1 MMEFTGS
8 VLINVLD
15 AETMEV
21 VDTIEQTNSITKSFY
36 YTTLTNNTAITNNV
50 YISTDIAPS
59 CEDTGV
65 MFNCITD
72 GIIPAGV
79 SSPNYFLSAT
89 PIYGQLMRRFAA
101 PAVTRSITSVG
112 IPGASPYITS
122 LPGTNPGTVIAF
134 VSLSSPC
141 IQTSTQILDVYYR
154 IQCNVTTWKTSNYY
168 QINPTAYLLNLF
180 GWSGPS
186 GNALP
191 TQSLF
196 PIHTNVTNVSNTNPT
211 AAGALFPNWSHA
223 KGITA
228 SSATESYG
236 YNHMIGQ
243 QAHNW
248 SYTTI
253 QGVGSLIGSIS
264 CLPGGVGAVSYFIR
278 PALTTNN
285 ITAPNGSKIQPIF
298 GHAAST
304 LTSTNANPFMDVV
317 PNTGSGSP
325 SFSGTWEANLHPELY
340 KIDIVT
346 SGAVGTATY
355 QFSKRNHIGFSG
367 ATYVSDGG
375 SLPAAYNIKSN
386 YGIASAIVKPHTC
399 ADFTTPRTVGGYY
412 DSRIEKYDYY
422 RFISY
427 DMTGVTRYN
436 TTNQVVET
444 WDSTTIPALN
454 ATNIR
459 QACVN
464 PTDGS
469 IWAACA
475 NTGIYR
481 ISADGLTI
489 TNFNTSNG
497 LPSNACRAID
507 VGRASAIWAY
517 CDSGMITTPDN
528 GLNWTLYNS
537 TASGGYSNYFNGT
550 TDSLT
555 IPSSSASAVGWVFTI
570 EFWFNPAA
578 SVGNI
583 IYCAGGVQIGYNG
596 TMFSMANGTGWRMN
610 STTLPTLNTWNHI
623 AIVRTN
629 TGGTGS
635 SIFINGSR
643 TINAQTTDAFATN
656 GITTIGSGITGYI
669 SNLRIT
675 KGTAIYDPTLTTLT
689 VPTSPLSGIGSSL
702 LTCQASSFVDNSG
715 NGLVL
720 TAVGTPS
727 VQTLAPFGTPEAFY
741 SPILATDQIS
751 VQYMRVDPSHPD
763 DRVCLVRNIAITKD
777 AGFSHLWWSRGT
789 GLVLPGNFGGTA
801 NSANAR
807 RDPTMFNVSDN
818 EGIWTFSDC
827 ISNSTVNRYILR
839 YGNGP
844 SITLPTISVVPVIG
858 PQYFV
863 RDSTNTHDLVMT
875 IDHAPNTGYDSG
887 PTQALSSNSPTGL
900 SRKVIKLYNSI
911 GVLQSTTTT
920 PDIWTYANMYQST
933 SPIRPCAV
941 GMGVGYA
948 PEEHNPNVYLGG
960 GIIVGYAPSK
970 RQTTTDTGASGMSGY
985 IYAISGD
992 GTPMG
997 GGTQHLVWETYGWDG
1012 TNWVLGST
1020 TPKTTHSDAQ
1030 PMLHGINVAFTNGA
1044 AGTSFVTGEYFTGSV
1059 NDGVLKNNAM
1069 TLSGAVNLF
1078 QMPTDHLTDFD
1089 GVIRAYPWTT
1099 GLVSWRKKSTHL
1111 AIGGDG
1117 SLSTYLTNRV
1127 FAINACSKNRVFGD
1141 FSISGTFNINTGSQN
1156 YAFGIKTD
1164 FNIEGV
1170 GVRQDVFANYAF
1182 NVTGTGVST
1191 VTIIN
1196 TNRTIL
1202 YAHGGI
1208 GNGTTWNITRVGNT
1222 ITFYIG
1228 GTLRH
1233 TTTDSSYS
1241 FVVYARFNETVNTTA
1256 FCTVK
1261 PITINSSGTGYY
1273 VGLGN
1278 SSAGTGI
1285 YSTYM
1290 LNTIIPNASDL
1301 SINGTPLTV
1310 LNGNNVNIPAI
1321 GGMNLVSEE
1330 GMLFCNA
1337 GDAGKTVTGGY
1348 NIIYQ
1353 SSTPCN
1359 IVPV

>member
-1 MMEFTGS
+1 MMEFSGS

-21 VDTIEQTNSITKSFY
+21 VDTIEQTNAITKNFY
-36 YTTLTNNTAITNNV
+36 YTTMTNNTTITNNV
-50 YISTDIAPS
+50 YISTDTAPS
-59 CEDTGV
+59 CEDTGI
-65 MFNCITD
+65 MYGCIID
-72 GIIPAGV
+72 GIVPAGV

-89 PIYGQLMRRFAA
+89 PMYAQIMRRFAA
-101 PAVTRSITSVG
+101 PATTRSINSIG
-112 IPGASPYITS
+112 IPGTSTGSIYPTANAPYGI
-122 LPGTNPGTVIAF
+122 IAF

-141 IQTSTQILDVYYR
+141 VQTSTQILDVYYR
-154 IQCNVTTWKTSNYY
+154 IQCNVATGKTSNYY

-180 GWSGPS
+180 GWSGPTA
-186 GNALP
+186 NILP
-191 TQSLF
+191 TTSLM
-196 PIHTNVTNVSNTNPT
+196 PIHTNVTAASNTNPT
-211 AAGALFPNWSHA
+211 AAGALFPNHA
-223 KGITA
+223 YQKGMTA
-228 SSATESYG
+228 MSATESLG

-243 QAHNW
+243 QAHSW
-248 SYTTI
+248 SYSTT
-253 QGVGSLIGSIS
+253 QGVGNLIGSVS
-264 CLPGGVGAVSYFIR
+264 CMPGGNGAIYYFTR
-278 PALTTNN
+278 PALTTTNV
-285 ITAPNGSKIQPIF
+285 TAPNGSKIQPIF

-304 LTSTNANPFMDVV
+304 LTSNTANPFMDIV

-325 SFSGTWEANLHPELY
+325 SFSGNWEANRHPELY

-355 QFSKRNHIGFSG
+355 TFSKRNHIGFSG
-367 ATYVSDGG
+367 ANYVSDGG

-386 YGIASAIVKPHTC
+386 YGIASSVVKPHTC
-399 ADFTTPRTVGGYY
+399 ADQTTPRVIGGYY
-412 DSRIEKYDYY
+412 DTRIEKYDYY

-444 WDSTTIPALN
+444 WDSTTTPALN

-517 CDSGMITTPDN
+517 CDSGMLSTSDN

-537 TASGGYSNYFNGT
+537 TASGSYSNYFNGT

-555 IPSSSASAVGWVFTI
+555 IPSSSASAVGTVFTI
-570 EFWFNPAA
+570 ECWFYPTA

-583 IYCAGGVQIGYNG
+583 IYCAGGIQIGYNG
-596 TMFSMANGTGWRMN
+596 ATTFGLALNGTGWRL
-610 STTLPTLNTWNHI
+610 SPTSIPTLNAWNHI
-623 AIVRTN
+623 AVVRSN
-629 TGGTGS
+629 TGATGT
-635 SIFINGSR
+635 SIFFNGSR
-643 TINAQTTDAFATN
+643 IINSQTTDAFATN
-656 GITTIGSGITGYI
+656 GITTIGAGITGYI

-675 KGTAIYDPTLTTLT
+675 KGTALYDPTLTTLT
-689 VPTSPLSGIGSSL
+689 VPTVPLTGIGASL
-702 LTCQASSFVDNSG
+702 LTCQASSIIDNSG
-715 NGLVL
+715 NGLVI
-720 TAVGTPS
+720 TPVGTPS
-727 VQTLAPFGTPEAFY
+727 VQTLSPFGTPGAFY
-741 SPILATDQIS
+741 SPILATDQSS

-763 DRVCLVRNIAITKD
+763 DRVCLVRNIAITQN

-789 GLVLPGNFGGTA
+789 GLVIPSNFGGTA
-801 NSANAR
+801 TTANAR

-827 ISNSTVNRYILR
+827 TGNYTVNRYILI
-839 YGNGP
+839 YGGG
-844 SITLPTISVVPVIG
+844 SISLPTTQVTPVIG

-875 IDHAPNTGYDSG
+875 IDHVTNTGYDSS
-887 PTQALSSNSPTGL
+887 PATLAISSYGL
-900 SRKVIKLYNSI
+900 SRKVIKLYNSS
-911 GVLQSTTTT
+911 GVLQSTTTY

-933 SPIRPCAV
+933 TPIKPCAAP
-941 GMGVGYA
+941 MGIGSI
-948 PEEHNPNVYLGG
+948 PEEHNPSVYLGG
-960 GIIVGYAPSK
+960 GIIVGYAPSAK
-970 RQTTTDTGASGMSGY
+970 SAGGTNASGMSGY

-997 GGTQHLVWETYGWDG
+997 GGTEHLVWEKYGWDG

-1020 TPKTTHSDAQ
+1020 TPKTTHSNAQ
-1030 PMLHGINVAFTNGA
+1030 TMLHGINIAFTNGA
-1044 AGTSFVTGEYFTGSV
+1044 AGTSFLTGEYFTGSV

-1127 FAINACSKNRVFGD
+1127 NQLNACSKNRVFGD
-1141 FSISGTFNINTGSQN
+1141 FSISGTFGISAGPQN
-1156 YAFGIKTD
+1156 YTFGIKTD
-1164 FNIEGV
+1164 FYIEGL
-1170 GVRQDVFANYAF
+1170 GVRHDLYANYAF
-1182 NVTGTGVST
+1182 VVAGTGSST
-1191 VTIIN
+1191 VTINNASN
-1196 TNRTIL
+1196 TAL
-1202 YAHGGI
+1202 YSHGAI
-1208 GNGTTWNITRVGNT
+1208 GNGTTWNITRIGNT

-1228 GTLRH
+1228 GTLRY

-1241 FVVYARFNETVNTTA
+1241 FMVYAHFNETTNTSA

-1290 LNTIIPNASDL
+1290 LNTIIPNTSDI

-1310 LNGNNVNIPAI
+1310 LNGNNVNVPAV

-1337 GDAGKTVTGGY
+1337 ADVGKTVTGGY